1 MWAAGDASG
10 KGREGV
16 FQVGT
21 TAEAKAWRPEKAWS
35 LGGQGAWH
43 RRARGEER
51 AEGGGKTQAHSEESP
66 SPSSP
71 SS

>member
-1 MWAAGDASG
+1 M
-10 KGREGV
+10 GRAERV

-21 TAEAKAWRPEKAWS
+21 TAEAKAWRPEEAGS

-43 RRARGEER
+43 GRARGEER
-51 AEGGGKTQAHSEESP
+51 VEGGGKTQAHSEESP
-66 SPSSP
+66 GPSSP